1 MPPFLANAVKVAA
14 QVAPAADE
22 AEGEPVRELSP
33 QELERQRIAEFHERA
48 TLHIDDDAVTPVDK
62 RPRAKSK
69 SRSRRR

>member
-1 MPPFLANAVKVAA
+1 MYKRQA
-14 QVAPAADE
+14 QVAPAAGE
-22 AEGEPVRELSP
+22 VEEPVRELSP

-69 SRSRRR
+69 SRSHRR